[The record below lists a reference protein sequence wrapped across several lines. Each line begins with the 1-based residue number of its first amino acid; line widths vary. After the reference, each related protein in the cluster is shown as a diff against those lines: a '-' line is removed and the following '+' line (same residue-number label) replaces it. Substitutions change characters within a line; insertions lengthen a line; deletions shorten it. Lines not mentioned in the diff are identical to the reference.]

1 MSLYADDMLL
11 YLSDPLTSI
20 PNALSLLEEFGKIS
34 GYKINLQKC
43 EIMPVNTAAMGIDFS
58 LFPLRISPQK
68 FKYLGIWITHIF
80 QGMFKANF
88 SPLLTQLKQDLE
100 HWNLLPLSLGGRIN
114 IIKMKVLPKF
124 LYVFQC
130 VCLYLSKSLCPWTS
144 WYQDLYGIRKT
155 LQYGREFYN
164 STVNLEDYPSLT
176 SSFMIGLPI

>member
-34 GYKINLQKC
+34 GYKMNLQKC

-58 LFPLRISPQK
+58 LFLLRISPQK

-100 HWNLLPLSLGGRIN
+100 RWNLLPFGRQN
-114 IIKMKVLPKF
+114 
-124 LYVFQC
+124 
-130 VCLYLSKSLCPWTS
+130 
-144 WYQDLYGIRKT
+144 
-155 LQYGREFYN
+155 
-164 STVNLEDYPSLT
+164 
-176 SSFMIGLPI
+176 